1 MVYVGCILIIIMSA
15 YIGKYIS
22 NKYVYK
28 DKFYQFLVGLCV
40 YLKSNIGFNHTKIEQ
55 LFDDYIK
62 SYKTEFN
69 NEVNLF
75 KKICLQYDLEV
86 KEISYVLK
94 NINKEEREVIIS
106 RVKQIGNNEEK
117 FEMEKLDQFMEYCKY
132 KQKEYENQRKN
143 MQPLCYK
150 LSLAI
155 GSVICILI
163 I

>member
-75 KKICLQYDLEV
+75 KKICFYAAKFFAAFL
-86 KEISYVLK
+86 SYIFIDFIQKILLTF
-94 NINKEEREVIIS
+94 IFFVIY
-106 RVKQIGNNEEK
+106 
-117 FEMEKLDQFMEYCKY
+117 LCK
-132 KQKEYENQRKN
+132 
-143 MQPLCYK
+143 
-150 LSLAI
+150 
-155 GSVICILI
+155 V
-163 I
+163 